1 MAATWPPTG
10 HSIGRRKRSRAY
22 ATSTGSLS
30 RSSTGA
36 AAPWRA
42 AAGRPGARRRRDVRG
57 IAWVFSWMRGRFS
70 LPGWYGLGAGL
81 ARSPLDCF
89 QDMRAHWPFFRAVL
103 DNAEM
108 SLLKADMGI
117 AALYSDLVP
126 DRALAARV
134 FGIIEAEYTRTRAAI
149 LRVTGHTDLLDGD
162 PVIRRSV
169 HLRNP
174 YVDPLNY
181 LQVEML
187 RRLRALPDPGGPE
200 AERHR
205 EVIALTINGIAAGL
219 RNTG

>member
-1 MAATWPPTG
+1 MQ
-10 HSIGRRKRSRAY
+10 SR
-22 ATSTGSLS
+22 
-30 RSSTGA
+30 
-36 AAPWRA
+36 
-42 AAGRPGARRRRDVRG
+42 
-57 IAWVFSWMRGRFS
+57 FN
-70 LPGWYGLGAGL
+70 LPGWYGLGTGL
-81 ARSPLDCF
+81 ARSPLDCL
-89 QDMRAHWPFFRAVL
+89 QDMHAHWPFFRAVL

-134 FGIIEAEYTRTRAAI
+134 FGIIEAEYTRTRDAI
-149 LRVTGHTDLLDGD
+149 LRVTGHTDLMDGD

-187 RRLRALPDPGGPE
+187 RRLRALPDPDGPE